1 MFERYTEKARR
12 VIFFARYEASQFGS
26 PYIETEHLLLGLLRE
41 DKALANRF
49 LRSHAAVESIRKQ
62 IEGHTTIREKVST
75 SVDLPLSHECKR
87 VLAYAAEEAE
97 RLSHKHI
104 GTEHL
109 LLGLLREDKCFAAEI
124 LHERGLRLSTIREE
138 LQRSQSEKLLSNRP
152 KESSLLAEFSRDLTQ
167 AAMDNTLDP
176 LIGRESELERVVQIL
191 CRRTKNNPVLIGEPG
206 VGKTAIVE
214 GLAQRIAD
222 GEVPSFLADKRI
234 LALDLSLIVAG
245 TKYRGQF
252 EERLKTI
259 MKELMENQN
268 AIIFI
273 DELHTLVGAGS
284 AEGSLDAA
292 NILKPALSRG
302 EIQCIGATTP
312 AEYRKSIEKDRSL
325 ERRFQAVKVPPPSEE
340 DAVKVLF
347 GIKDRYEKFHA
358 VSYTDDSIQ
367 AAVYTS
373 SRYIPDRF
381 LPDKAIDLV
390 DEAGARVKL
399 RQTTLPDELA
409 DIQKRIKFIVH
420 RMENAIANH
429 EFEKARFY
437 SDEERKERENL
448 RLLRE
453 KYNLD
458 ESSIGVVTKED
469 IEEVV
474 ARWTGV
480 PMTAIKEEEMAK
492 LLRIEEELHKRVIS
506 QDKAISAL
514 ARAIRRSRAGLKS
527 VTRPAGSFLFL
538 GPTGVGKTEVARAL
552 AQFLFGS
559 EKSLIR
565 FDMSEFM
572 EKHSVSK
579 LIGSPPGYVGYE
591 EGGQL
596 TERVKR
602 APYSIILLDE
612 IEKAHPDVFNILLQV
627 FEDGH
632 LTDGLGNTVDFKNTI
647 IIMTSNLGARF
658 LEKRSHLGF
667 QSASLEATA
676 AKMEDLVKSELKRVF
691 NPEFLN
697 RLDEVILFTS
707 LTDEDLIKIIGL
719 LVEQINANLA
729 GKQIKIRLAE
739 DAAKY
744 ILEKTCGDRG
754 YGARPLRRALQKYI
768 EDPLSEALIQ
778 GNLPRPAELEVY
790 LGENGMYYRLVKEAK
805 VMADGGQEESTETG
819 AGVPL
824 YMF

>member
-26 PYIETEHLLLGLLRE
+26 PYIESEHLLLGLIRE

-62 IEGHTTIREKVST
+62 IEAHTQVREKVST

-109 LLGLLREDKCFAAEI
+109 LLGLLREEKCFAAEI
-124 LHERGLRLSTIREE
+124 LHERGLRLATIREE
-138 LQRSQSEKLLSNRP
+138 LARTQSEKLLSNRP

-167 AAMDNTLDP
+167 SAIDGTLDP
-176 LIGRESELERVVQIL
+176 LIGRANEVERVIQIL

-214 GLAQRIAD
+214 GLAQKIAD
-222 GEVPSFLADKRI
+222 GEIPSFLADHRI

-312 AEYRKSIEKDRSL
+312 AEFRKSIEKDRSL
-325 ERRFQAVKVPPPSEE
+325 ERRFQAVKVNPPTEE
-340 DAVKVLF
+340 EAVQVLF

-358 VSYTDDSIQ
+358 VAYTDEAVE
-367 AAVYTS
+367 AAVYAS

-399 RQTTLPDELA
+399 RQTTMPDEIA
-409 DIQKRIKFIVH
+409 EVHKRIKFIVH

-448 RLLRE
+448 RALRE

-458 ESSIGVVTKED
+458 ESATAAVTKDD
-469 IEEVV
+469 IEDVV
-474 ARWTGV
+474 VRWTGV
-480 PMTAIKEEEMAK
+480 PITSINEEEKTK
-492 LLRIEEELHKRVIS
+492 LLRIEEELHKRVVS
-506 QDKAISAL
+506 QEKAISAV
-514 ARAIRRSRAGLKS
+514 ARAIRRARAGLKS
-527 VTRPAGSFLFL
+527 VNRPAGSFLFL

-552 AQFLFGS
+552 AEFLFAS
-559 EKSLIR
+559 EKALLR
-565 FDMSEFM
+565 FDMSEYM

-596 TERVKR
+596 IERVR
-602 APYSIILLDE
+602 SLL
-612 IEKAHPDVFNILLQV
+612 PQV
-627 FEDGH
+627 SF
-632 LTDGLGNTVDFKNTI
+632 
-647 IIMTSNLGARF
+647 
-658 LEKRSHLGF
+658 
-667 QSASLEATA
+667 
-676 AKMEDLVKSELKRVF
+676 
-691 NPEFLN
+691 
-697 RLDEVILFTS
+697 
-707 LTDEDLIKIIGL
+707 
-719 LVEQINANLA
+719 
-729 GKQIKIRLAE
+729 
-739 DAAKY
+739 
-744 ILEKTCGDRG
+744 
-754 YGARPLRRALQKYI
+754 
-768 EDPLSEALIQ
+768 
-778 GNLPRPAELEVY
+778 ELEH
-790 LGENGMYYRLVKEAK
+790 
-805 VMADGGQEESTETG
+805 
-819 AGVPL
+819 GVAEQTVHPSSDFL
-824 YMF
+824 DRFFELHVG

>member
-41 DKALANRF
+41 DKALTNRF
-49 LRSHAAVESIRKQ
+49 LRSHASVESIRKQ

-75 SVDLPLSHECKR
+75 SVDLPLSNECKR

-109 LLGLLREDKCFAAEI
+109 LLGLLREEKCFAAEI
-124 LHERGLRLSTIREE
+124 LHERGLRLSAIREE
-138 LQRSQSEKLLSNRP
+138 LARSTQEKAQPQRSGSNR
-152 KESSLLAEFSRDLTQ
+152 ESSLLAEFSRDLTQ
-167 AAMDNTLDP
+167 AAMDSQLDP
-176 LIGRESELERVVQIL
+176 LVGREGEVERVIKIL
-191 CRRTKNNPVLIGEPG
+191 SRRTNNNPVLIGEPG

-222 GEVPSFLADKRI
+222 GDVPSFLADKRI
-234 LALDLSLIVAG
+234 LGLDLSLIVAG

-268 AIIFI
+268 CIIFI

-312 AEYRKSIEKDRSL
+312 GEYRKSVEKDRSL
-325 ERRFQAVKVPPPSEE
+325 ERRFQSVKVPPPSEG
-340 DAVKVLF
+340 DAIKIIE

-358 VSYTDDSIQ
+358 VTYTEDAINY
-367 AAVYTS
+367 AVHHS
-373 SRYIPDRF
+373 NRYIPDRF
-381 LPDKAIDLV
+381 LPDKAIDLI

-399 RQTTLPDELA
+399 RQTSLPDE
-409 DIQKRIKFIVH
+409 ITEVQKRIKFIVH

-437 SDEERKERENL
+437 SDEERKEREIL
-448 RLLRE
+448 RALRE
-453 KYNLD
+453 KYHLD
-458 ESSIGVVTKED
+458 ESSTGVVNRED
-469 IEEVV
+469 IEDVV
-474 ARWTGV
+474 SRWTGV
-480 PMTAIKEEEMAK
+480 PITSIKEEESQK

-506 QDKAISAL
+506 QDQAIRAL

-527 VTRPAGSFLFL
+527 PNRPIGSFLFL

-552 AQFLFGS
+552 ANFLFGS
-559 EKSLIR
+559 DKSLIR
-565 FDMSEFM
+565 FDMSEYM
-572 EKHSVSK
+572 EKHEVSK

-602 APYSIILLDE
+602 SPYSIVLMDE
-612 IEKAHPDVFNILLQV
+612 IEKAHPDLFNILLQV
-627 FEDGH
+627 FEDGQ
-632 LTDGLGNTVDFKNTI
+632 LTDGLGNQVDFKNTI
-647 IIMTSNLGARF
+647 IIMTSNIGARH
-658 LEKRSHLGF
+658 LQKRTGLGF
-667 QSASLEATA
+667 QTDLKHEEGQTSA
-676 AKMEDLVKSELKRVF
+676 KVEDLVRTEVKKTF

-697 RLDEVILFTS
+697 RLDEVIIFNA
-707 LTDEDLIKIIGL
+707 LTDNDLMQIVEL
-719 LVEQINANLA
+719 LV
-729 GKQIKIRLAE
+729 
-739 DAAKY
+739 
-744 ILEKTCGDRG
+744 
-754 YGARPLRRALQKYI
+754 
-768 EDPLSEALIQ
+768 
-778 GNLPRPAELEVY
+778 
-790 LGENGMYYRLVKEAK
+790 
-805 VMADGGQEESTETG
+805 GQ
-819 AGVPL
+819 L
-824 YMF
+824 